1 MICRKF
7 DKFIPGFPPPLDF
20 PPDCSSPESG
30 ADDDE
35 EPDEDDL
42 TGLSD
47 KLHTLELSK
56 ISNLPPRE
64 IRELQKASEELN
76 SRFTN
81 SLQMTRM
88 PGKEDVEEEEEEE
101 EEEESVLPSVQQSLS
116 ENANST
122 QGCYPMEESPEID
135 LNQNVP
141 ETISE
146 EEGAYQQ
153 VFTEHKADE
162 VTSENLPC
170 NHSNQDMPQCDTLE
184 TTHNDLN
191 GECEDSPLSKEES
204 LRVEREA
211 VSDDLRDVEFVG
223 GSCDQTEDS
232 GSIEEDWNAFPSKDV
247 DWGEPVKVGGEE
259 KWGDFG
265 DQGRTVKSIYDEED
279 DDEFGDFG
287 EAEDAAPNENRD
299 VLGLL
304 QRLEELRD
312 WSELSEIL
320 GNKGDQGETDC
331 ESRLGQELGLQ
342 VEEDKEVWRLLEDPG
357 IKTCLF

>member
-101 EEEESVLPSVQQSLS
+101 EEEAGS
-116 ENANST
+116 
-122 QGCYPMEESPEID
+122 
-135 LNQNVP
+135 
-141 ETISE
+141 
-146 EEGAYQQ
+146 
-153 VFTEHKADE
+153 
-162 VTSENLPC
+162 
-170 NHSNQDMPQCDTLE
+170 
-184 TTHNDLN
+184 
-191 GECEDSPLSKEES
+191 EES
-204 LRVEREA
+204 L
-211 VSDDLRDVEFVG
+211 
-223 GSCDQTEDS
+223 
-232 GSIEEDWNAFPSKDV
+232 EE
-247 DWGEPVKVGGEE
+247 EMEE
-259 KWGDFG
+259 
-265 DQGRTVKSIYDEED
+265 
-279 DDEFGDFG
+279 
-287 EAEDAAPNENRD
+287 
-299 VLGLL
+299 
-304 QRLEELRD
+304 
-312 WSELSEIL
+312 
-320 GNKGDQGETDC
+320 
-331 ESRLGQELGLQ
+331 
-342 VEEDKEVWRLLEDPG
+342 
-357 IKTCLF
+357 